1 MRVKLETEAHVISLI
16 GYETAMEFVYIDDYT
31 FTFKTALPQKI
42 GEQIIGV
49 DHNNRDIVVPING
62 FYEVTFF
69 QEENEPV
76 AFFKLD
82 SFSNFLEK
90 YQIHEVVLIGVI
102 SDDRETL
109 YEKQYQKQ

>member
-1 MRVKLETEAHVISLI
+1 MLETEAGVINLI

-31 FTFKTALPQKI
+31 FTFKTAIPQKI
-42 GEQIIGV
+42 GEQVIDV
-49 DHNNRDIVVPING
+49 DNNNRDIVVPVNG

-69 QEENEPV
+69 EEENESV
-76 AFFKLD
+76 SFFKLD

-90 YQIHEVVLIGVI
+90 YQIHQVVLIGI
-102 SDDRETL
+102 LSEDREVL